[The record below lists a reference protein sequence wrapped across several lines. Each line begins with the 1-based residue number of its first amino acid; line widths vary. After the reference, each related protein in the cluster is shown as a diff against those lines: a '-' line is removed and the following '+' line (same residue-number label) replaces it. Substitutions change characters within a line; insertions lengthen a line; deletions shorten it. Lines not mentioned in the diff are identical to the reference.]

1 MGGEVGV
8 VGGRGVRDVEEVGAL
23 GGGEEVGEVE
33 DEGGF
38 GDEGHFVG
46 GVGAGVIVEV
56 GEGGLV
62 VGGGGGCGVEGEG
75 AEEEG
80 A

>member
-1 MGGEVGV
+1 MK
-8 VGGRGVRDVEEVGAL
+8 EVGAL
-23 GGGEEVGEVE
+23 SRGEEVGDVN
-33 DEGGF
+33 DQGGF
-38 GDEGHFVG
+38 GDEGDFVG
-46 GVGAGVIVEV
+46 GVGAGVVVEV

-62 VGGGGGCGVEGEG
+62 GGGAGVEGEG

>member
-1 MGGEVGV
+1 M
-8 VGGRGVRDVEEVGAL
+8 EEVGAL
-23 GGGEEVGEVE
+23 GGGEEIGEVD
-33 DEGGF
+33 DEGRF
-38 GDEGHFVG
+38 GDEGHSVG
-46 GVGAGVIVEV
+46 GVGAGVVFEV

-62 VGGGGGCGVEGEG
+62 VCGGGGGGVEGEG

>member
-1 MGGEVGV
+1 MD
-8 VGGRGVRDVEEVGAL
+8 VRDVEEVGAL
-23 GGGEEVGEVE
+23 RGGEEVGEV
-33 DEGGF
+33 DNEGAF

-46 GVGAGVIVEV
+46 GVGAGVVVEV

-62 VGGGGGCGVEGEG
+62 GCRAGTGVEGEG